1 MPITTHDE
9 PFFLKVER
17 SVTGRRWL
25 PRLAD
30 SRAALTISQRHDL
43 PEILGRVLAGRGVLP
58 DDALRHLNP
67 TLRELMPQAL
77 NLTDLERGGKRL
89 AAAIR
94 SGERIGLIGDYDVDG
109 VTSAALLIRFLRD
122 LGRDA
127 EVHIPDRLIEGY
139 GPNRT
144 AIESLHAKGVSL
156 LITLDCGVMA
166 HDPQLRAAE
175 LGMDVLVVDHHQA
188 GETLPACHALIN
200 PNRLDDLSG
209 LGFMSAAG
217 VTMCLVAS
225 ASRTLREEGWY
236 GEKQPPD
243 LLQFLDLVALGTIC
257 DVVPLLGLNRAF
269 VTQGLKVLA
278 NRSRVGLAAL
288 ADTARLKRRPDTH
301 AAGFL
306 LGPRLNAAG
315 RVGHARKALQLL
327 LTEDRGEAMALSMDL
342 ERLNRERQEIEW
354 GIIEQAV
361 QQAEDSLGLEARLSV
376 LVVAGEGWHP
386 GVLGL
391 VAARL
396 KEKYNLP
403 SIAIGFAPGSS
414 LGAGSGR
421 SISGVDM
428 GAAVKAAADQGILV
442 KGGGHAMAA
451 GLTIDE
457 ASLGR
462 FRAFMEERLS
472 GPLANARMRNVIAID
487 GALSARAASLDLL
500 DLLERAG
507 PFGTGNPSPVFAFPA
522 HRVIYADGAGTDH
535 VRCTVESNDG
545 AKLKAIAFRALSTP
559 LGELLLSERQLP
571 LHIAGRLAP
580 DDWNGARQVQLM
592 IDDVA
597 ELTGT

>member
-1 MPITTHDE
+1 MPITTLEE
-9 PFFLKVER
+9 PPFLKVER

-77 NLTDLERGGKRL
+77 RLTDLERGGKRL

-94 SGERIGLIGDYDVDG
+94 HGERIGIIGDYDVDG
-109 VTSAALLIRFLRD
+109 VTSAALLIRFLRA
-122 LGRDA
+122 LGGEA
-127 EVHIPDRLIEGY
+127 EVHIPDRMLEGY
-139 GPNRT
+139 GPNR
-144 AIESLHAKGVSL
+144 AAVESLHSKGVSL
-156 LITLDCGVMA
+156 LVTLDCGVMA
-166 HDPQLRAAE
+166 HEPLLRAAQ
-175 LGMDVLVVDHHQA
+175 LGMEVLVVDHHQA
-188 GETLPACHALIN
+188 GETLPDCHALIN

-209 LGFMSAAG
+209 LGFMSAVG
-217 VTMCLVAS
+217 VTMCLVAA
-225 ASRTLREEGWY
+225 ASRTLRDEGWY
-236 GEKQPPD
+236 GERQPPD

-269 VTQGLKVLA
+269 VLQGLKVLA
-278 NRSRVGLAAL
+278 NRSHVGLAAL

-327 LTEDRGEAMALSMDL
+327 LTEDRGEAMALAMDL

-354 GIIEQAV
+354 RTIEQAV
-361 QQAEDSLGLEARLSV
+361 QQAEESLGLEARLS
-376 LVVAGEGWHP
+376 LILVAGEGWHP

-396 KEKYNLP
+396 KERYCLP
-403 SIAIGFAPGSS
+403 SIAIGFSPGSS
-414 LGAGSGR
+414 LGSGSGR
-421 SISGVDM
+421 SISGVDL
-428 GAAVKAAADQGILV
+428 GAAIKAAAEQGILV

-451 GLTIDE
+451 GLTI
-457 ASLGR
+457 AQSNLGR

-472 GPLANARMRNVIAID
+472 GPTADARMRFAIAID

-522 HRVIYADGAGTDH
+522 HRVVYADGAGSDH
-535 VRCTVESNDG
+535 VRCTVEGNDG
-545 AKLKAIAFRALSTP
+545 AKLKAIAFRSLSTP

-592 IDDVA
+592 IDDIA
-597 ELTGT
+597 EVT

>member
-1 MPITTHDE
+1 MPITTLDE
-9 PFFLKVER
+9 RSFLNVDR

-25 PRLAD
+25 SRLAD
-30 SRAALTISQRHDL
+30 GRTALTISQRHDL
-43 PEILGRVLAGRGVLP
+43 PEILGRVLAGRGIAP

-77 NLTDLERGGKRL
+77 RLTDLDRGGSRL
-89 AAAIR
+89 AAAVK
-94 SGERIGLIGDYDVDG
+94 GNERIGIIGDYDVDG
-109 VTSAALLIRFLRD
+109 VTSAALLIRFLRA
-122 LGRDA
+122 LGREA
-127 EVHIPDRLIEGY
+127 EVHIPDRIAEGY
-139 GPNRT
+139 GPSRG
-144 AIESLHAKGVSL
+144 AIEGLHAKGVSL
-156 LITLDCGVMA
+156 LVTLDCGVMA
-166 HDPQLRAAE
+166 HDPLLRAAE

-209 LGFMSAAG
+209 LGFMSAVG

-236 GEKQPPD
+236 GDRKPPD

-269 VTQGLKVLA
+269 VTQGLKILA
-278 NRSRVGLAAL
+278 NRGHVGLAAL
-288 ADTARLKRRPDTH
+288 ADTARLKRHPDTH

-327 LTEDRGEAMALSMDL
+327 LTEDRGEAMALAMDL

-354 GIIEQAV
+354 RIIEQAV
-361 QQAEDSLGLEARLSV
+361 LQAEDSLGQEARLSV
-376 LVVAGEGWHP
+376 IVVAGEGWHP

-403 SIAIGFAPGSS
+403 SIAIGFPPGSS
-414 LGAGSGR
+414 LGTGSGR
-421 SISGVDM
+421 SIAGVDI
-428 GAAVKAAADQGILV
+428 GAAVKAAADGAILV

-451 GLTIDE
+451 GLTVDQTN
-457 ASLGR
+457 LGR
-462 FRAFMEERLS
+462 LRAFMEERLS
-472 GPLANARMRNVIAID
+472 AQLANARMRNVIAID

-522 HRVIYADGAGTDH
+522 HRIVYADGAGTDH
-535 VRCTVESNDG
+535 VRCTVESSDG
-545 AKLKAIAFRALSTP
+545 AKLKAIAFRSLSTP

-597 ELTGT
+597 EVT